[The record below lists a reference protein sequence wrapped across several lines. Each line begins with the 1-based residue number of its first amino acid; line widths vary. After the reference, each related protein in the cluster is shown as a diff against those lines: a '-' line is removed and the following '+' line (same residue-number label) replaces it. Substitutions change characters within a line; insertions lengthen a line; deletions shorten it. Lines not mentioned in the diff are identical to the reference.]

1 MLEVLLNCVTN
12 VLGPLNTDQ
21 APVPTAGLLA
31 ARVAVAVVQI
41 VCGFPALAVVGVA
54 VTVMVTSE
62 VDAEHGE
69 LETVQRKT

>member
-1 MLEVLLNCVTN
+1 MAVLLAVLLNWVAS

-31 ARVAVAVVQI
+31 ARVALPVVQM

-54 VTVMVTSE
+54 VTVNIAALV
-62 VDAEHGE
+62 AR
-69 LETVQRKT
+69 VQGGLVGS